1 MSWLKKLTE
10 GLKKTSSSAKS
21 KISGIF
27 IGKKIDTDTIES
39 LEEALISS
47 DLGVSASQKI
57 VKEFEKNYSGKTS
70 DQEELLEALSKSIT
84 NILEPLEKEL
94 IVSDDYHPHIMMLV
108 GVNGSGK
115 TTTAGKLAKRFS
127 QQGKKVILVAADTF
141 RAAAIEQ
148 LKGWAEKT
156 SVELISAERGAD
168 PAALVYQ
175 SIEKARIQKTDLILI
190 DTAGRLQNRIELME
204 ELAKI
209 VRVIKKLE
217 PEAPHDSLI
226 VLDGTVGQNA
236 LSQLKAFLDVAA
248 ITGLIMTKLD
258 GSARGGV
265 LVALAEEFGLPIHLI
280 GVGET
285 AEDLQDFNAIA
296 YSRALLG
303 LTLDDYRDY
312 KLISKIIKYFWSK
325 NIKYFSCKEILDY
338 LFKNKSLLQIN
349 KDVKRKGDN

>member
-21 KISGIF
+21 KLSGIF
-27 IGKKIDTDTIES
+27 IGKKIDADTMES

-70 DQEELLEALSKSIT
+70 DQEELLEALSKSIS

-94 IVSDDYHPHIMMLV
+94 IVSDDHHPHIMMLV

-280 GVGET
+280 GVGEM
-285 AEDLQDFNAIA
+285 AEDLQDFNAMA
-296 YSRALLG
+296 YSRAY
-303 LTLDDYRDY
+303 LD
-312 KLISKIIKYFWSK
+312 
-325 NIKYFSCKEILDY
+325 
-338 LFKNKSLLQIN
+338 
-349 KDVKRKGDN
+349 

>member
-21 KISGIF
+21 KLSGIF
-27 IGKKIDTDTIES
+27 IGKKIDADTMES

-70 DQEELLEALSKSIT
+70 NQEELLEALSKSIS

-285 AEDLQDFNAIA
+285 AEDLQDFNAMA

-303 LTLDDYRDY
+303 LTLED
-312 KLISKIIKYFWSK
+312 
-325 NIKYFSCKEILDY
+325 
-338 LFKNKSLLQIN
+338 
-349 KDVKRKGDN
+349 

>member
-21 KISGIF
+21 KLSGIF
-27 IGKKIDTDTIES
+27 IGKKIDADTMES

-70 DQEELLEALSKSIT
+70 DQEELLEALSKSIS

-94 IVSDDYHPHIMMLV
+94 IVSDDHHPHIMMLV

-226 VLDGTVGQNA
+226 VLDGTVGQNS

-285 AEDLQDFNAIA
+285 AEDLQDFNAMA

-303 LTLDDYRDY
+303 LTLED
-312 KLISKIIKYFWSK
+312 
-325 NIKYFSCKEILDY
+325 
-338 LFKNKSLLQIN
+338 
-349 KDVKRKGDN
+349 

>member
-21 KISGIF
+21 KLSGIF
-27 IGKKIDTDTIES
+27 IGKKIDADTMES

-70 DQEELLEALSKSIT
+70 DQEELLEALSKSIS

-94 IVSDDYHPHIMMLV
+94 IVSDDHHPHIMMLV

-148 LKGWAEKT
+148 LRGWAEKT

-285 AEDLQDFNAIA
+285 AEDLQDFNAMA

-303 LTLDDYRDY
+303 LTLED
-312 KLISKIIKYFWSK
+312 
-325 NIKYFSCKEILDY
+325 
-338 LFKNKSLLQIN
+338 
-349 KDVKRKGDN
+349 

>member
-70 DQEELLEALSKSIT
+70 NQEELLEALSKSIT

-236 LSQLKAFLDVAA
+236 LSQLQAFLDVAA

-285 AEDLQDFNAIA
+285 AEDLQDFNAMA

-303 LTLDDYRDY
+303 LTLED
-312 KLISKIIKYFWSK
+312 
-325 NIKYFSCKEILDY
+325 
-338 LFKNKSLLQIN
+338 
-349 KDVKRKGDN
+349 

>member
-21 KISGIF
+21 KLSGIF
-27 IGKKIDTDTIES
+27 IGKKIDADTMES

-70 DQEELLEALSKSIT
+70 DQEELLEALSKSIS

-94 IVSDDYHPHIMMLV
+94 IVSDDHHPHIMMLV

-285 AEDLQDFNAIA
+285 AEDLQDFNAMA

-303 LTLDDYRDY
+303 LTL
-312 KLISKIIKYFWSK
+312 
-325 NIKYFSCKEILDY
+325 EE
-338 LFKNKSLLQIN
+338 
-349 KDVKRKGDN
+349 

>member
-21 KISGIF
+21 KLSGIF
-27 IGKKIDTDTIES
+27 TGKKIDADTMES

-47 DLGVSASQKI
+47 DLGVSASHKI
-57 VKEFEKNYSGKTS
+57 VKEFEKSYSGKTS
-70 DQEELLEALSKSIT
+70 DQEELLEALSKSIS

-94 IVSDDYHPHIMMLV
+94 IVSDDRHPHIMMLV

-127 QQGKKVILVAADTF
+127 QQGKKVMLVAADTF

-175 SIEKARIQKTDLILI
+175 SIEKARIEKTDLILI

-265 LVALAEEFGLPIHLI
+265 LVALAEEFGLPIHLV

-303 LTLDDYRDY
+303 LA
-312 KLISKIIKYFWSK
+312 FE
-325 NIKYFSCKEILDY
+325 N
-338 LFKNKSLLQIN
+338 
-349 KDVKRKGDN
+349 

>member
-21 KISGIF
+21 KLSGIF
-27 IGKKIDTDTIES
+27 VGKKIDADTMES

-70 DQEELLEALSKSIT
+70 DQEELLEALSKSIS

-94 IVSDDYHPHIMMLV
+94 IVSDDHHPHIMMLV

-285 AEDLQDFNAIA
+285 AEDLQDFNAMA

-303 LTLDDYRDY
+303 LTLED
-312 KLISKIIKYFWSK
+312 
-325 NIKYFSCKEILDY
+325 
-338 LFKNKSLLQIN
+338 
-349 KDVKRKGDN
+349 

>member
-27 IGKKIDTDTIES
+27 IEKKIDTDTIES

-70 DQEELLEALSKSIT
+70 DQEELLEALSKSIS

-94 IVSDDYHPHIMMLV
+94 IVSDDHHPHIMMLV

-285 AEDLQDFNAIA
+285 AEDLQDFNAMA

-303 LTLDDYRDY
+303 LTLED
-312 KLISKIIKYFWSK
+312 
-325 NIKYFSCKEILDY
+325 
-338 LFKNKSLLQIN
+338 
-349 KDVKRKGDN
+349 

>member
-21 KISGIF
+21 KLSGIF
-27 IGKKIDTDTIES
+27 IGKKIDADTMES

-70 DQEELLEALSKSIT
+70 DQEELLEALSKSIS

-94 IVSDDYHPHIMMLV
+94 IVSDDHHPHIMMLV

-236 LSQLKAFLDVAA
+236 VSQLKAFLDVAA

-285 AEDLQDFNAIA
+285 AEDLQDFNAMA

-303 LTLDDYRDY
+303 LTLED
-312 KLISKIIKYFWSK
+312 
-325 NIKYFSCKEILDY
+325 
-338 LFKNKSLLQIN
+338 
-349 KDVKRKGDN
+349 

>member
-21 KISGIF
+21 KLSGIF
-27 IGKKIDTDTIES
+27 IGKKIDADTMES

-70 DQEELLEALSKSIT
+70 DQEELLEALSKSIS
-84 NILEPLEKEL
+84 NILQPLEKEL
-94 IVSDDYHPHIMMLV
+94 IVSDDHHPHIMMLV

-285 AEDLQDFNAIA
+285 AEDLQDFNAMA

-303 LTLDDYRDY
+303 LTLED
-312 KLISKIIKYFWSK
+312 
-325 NIKYFSCKEILDY
+325 
-338 LFKNKSLLQIN
+338 
-349 KDVKRKGDN
+349 

>member
-21 KISGIF
+21 KLSGIF
-27 IGKKIDTDTIES
+27 IGKKIDADTMES

-47 DLGVSASQKI
+47 DLGVSASRKI

-70 DQEELLEALSKSIT
+70 DQEELLEALSKSIS

-94 IVSDDYHPHIMMLV
+94 IVSDDHHPHIMMLV

-209 VRVIKKLE
+209 IRVIKKLE

-280 GVGET
+280 GIGET

-303 LTLDDYRDY
+303 LTLED
-312 KLISKIIKYFWSK
+312 
-325 NIKYFSCKEILDY
+325 
-338 LFKNKSLLQIN
+338 
-349 KDVKRKGDN
+349 

>member
-27 IGKKIDTDTIES
+27 IGKKIDADTMES

-70 DQEELLEALSKSIT
+70 DQEEILEALSKSIS

-94 IVSDDYHPHIMMLV
+94 IVSDVHHPHIMMLV

-285 AEDLQDFNAIA
+285 AEDLQDFNAMA

-303 LTLDDYRDY
+303 LTLED
-312 KLISKIIKYFWSK
+312 
-325 NIKYFSCKEILDY
+325 
-338 LFKNKSLLQIN
+338 
-349 KDVKRKGDN
+349 

>member
-27 IGKKIDTDTIES
+27 IEKKIDTDTIES

-70 DQEELLEALSKSIT
+70 NQEELLEALSKSIT

-148 LKGWAEKT
+148 LRGWAEKT

-285 AEDLQDFNAIA
+285 AEDLQDFNAMA

-303 LTLDDYRDY
+303 LTLED
-312 KLISKIIKYFWSK
+312 
-325 NIKYFSCKEILDY
+325 
-338 LFKNKSLLQIN
+338 
-349 KDVKRKGDN
+349 

>member
-21 KISGIF
+21 KLSGIF
-27 IGKKIDTDTIES
+27 IGKKIDADTMES

-70 DQEELLEALSKSIT
+70 DQEELLEALSKSIS
-84 NILEPLEKEL
+84 NIIEPLEKEL
-94 IVSDDYHPHIMMLV
+94 IVSDDHHPHIMMLV

-285 AEDLQDFNAIA
+285 AEDLQDFNAMA

-303 LTLDDYRDY
+303 LTLED
-312 KLISKIIKYFWSK
+312 
-325 NIKYFSCKEILDY
+325 
-338 LFKNKSLLQIN
+338 
-349 KDVKRKGDN
+349 

>member
-70 DQEELLEALSKSIT
+70 NQEELLEALSKSIT

-303 LTLDDYRDY
+303 LTLED
-312 KLISKIIKYFWSK
+312 
-325 NIKYFSCKEILDY
+325 
-338 LFKNKSLLQIN
+338 
-349 KDVKRKGDN
+349 